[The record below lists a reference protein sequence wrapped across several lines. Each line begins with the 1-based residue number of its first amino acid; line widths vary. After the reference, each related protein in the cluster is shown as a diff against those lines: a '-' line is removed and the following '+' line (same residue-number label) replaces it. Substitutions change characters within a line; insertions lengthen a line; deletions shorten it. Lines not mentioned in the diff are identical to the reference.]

1 MLLWTFV
8 YRFFCGGMFSFHGYI
23 PCRMAVSYGYSMF
36 NFLTNCQTVFQSGCT
51 VYISTASVWE
61 LQFLQIF
68 ATFVIVCFFFYY
80 SHPSWSNIWLLSIW
94 LPRWSSSVILIC
106 ISLITNYFEH
116 LFVLSDILICFFKKY
131 VFKSLPIFSFFYSQM
146 LYPFALS
153 PNLWAFLTWVVLTWV
168 VRVLYIF
175 WIPNLFF

>member
-1 MLLWTFV
+1 MCIDVSVVVCFHFMGIFPVEWLCHMVTRCLTFWQTARLFSRVAALFTFPLPV
-8 YRFFCGGMFSFHGYI
+8 YESFSFFK
-23 PCRMAVSYGYSMF
+23 S
-36 NFLTNCQTVFQSGCT
+36 LQLLLL
-51 VYISTASVWE
+51 SV
-61 LQFLQIF
+61 
-68 ATFVIVCFFFYY
+68 FFFYY